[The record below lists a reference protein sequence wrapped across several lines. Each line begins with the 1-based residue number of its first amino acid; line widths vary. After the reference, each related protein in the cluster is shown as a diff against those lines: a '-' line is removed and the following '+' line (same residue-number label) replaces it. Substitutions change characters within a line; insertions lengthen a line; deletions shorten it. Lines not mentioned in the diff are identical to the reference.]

1 MKKFIFLFLLFKSCL
16 FNSQAIGQEAMGHDD
31 TSNFKPRIQF
41 SIITCAAGEDIY
53 TIWGHTAVRVVDS
66 VNQTDIVFNY
76 GTFNFE
82 EPNFIAKFLK
92 GDLLYFVS
100 VNNYNDFLNEYQFE
114 KRNVYEQVL
123 KLSNAEKIKWYTALQ
138 VNMIGDNRFYLYNF
152 ISDNCTTRVKDGLFK
167 NSSFQPTAL
176 PIVSYRSEL
185 VSAPYKQGL
194 PWIGLGI
201 DLLLGAYSD
210 QKPTNFQASFLPFLL
225 HKQIATTGRLVIKE
239 NILTYVSEKPVNSNS
254 PKYILIALLLFYA
267 FCSKWNSLITQRIAK
282 VLDVLFLLSFT
293 AGGSLIVYMSMISK
307 HTACFQNYNLMWM
320 NPLYLIALVFYFI
333 RSKAIGQ
340 IGLVFF
346 ASIVGLVLTSYWLP
360 QHFSKE
366 VWILIATAALLNYR
380 LVEKG
385 RINALFRN
393 KH

>member
-1 MKKFIFLFLLFKSCL
+1 M
-16 FNSQAIGQEAMGHDD
+16 GQEAKRQD
-31 TSNFKPRIQF
+31 TSSFKPRIQF

-76 GTFNFE
+76 GTFNFN

-100 VNNYNDFLNEYQFE
+100 VNNYSDFLNEYQFE

-123 KLSNAEKIKWYTALQ
+123 KLSTAEKIKWYTALQ

-167 NSSFQPTAL
+167 NTNFQATA
-176 PIVSYRSEL
+176 IGVKSYRSEV

-210 QKPTNFQASFLPFLL
+210 QKPSDNQAAFLPFLL
-225 HKQIATTGRLVIKE
+225 HEQIATTGRLVVKE
-239 NILTYVSEKPVNSNS
+239 NVLTYDSETPVSSNS
-254 PKYILIALLLFYA
+254 PIYILMALLLFYA

-282 VLDVLFLLSFT
+282 VLDILLLVSFT
-293 AGGSLIVYMSMISK
+293 AGGSLMVYMSLISK
-307 HTACFQNYNLMWM
+307 HTACYQNYNLMWM
-320 NPLYLIALVFYFI
+320 HPLYIVAILFYFI
-333 RSKAIGQ
+333 PSKAIGQ
-340 IGLVFF
+340 IGMIFL
-346 ASIVGLVLTSYWLP
+346 ASIAGLIITSYWLP

-366 VWILIATAALLNYR
+366 VWVLIATAALLNYR

-385 RINALFRN
+385 RINALF
-393 KH
+393 KK

>member
-1 MKKFIFLFLLFKSCL
+1 M
-16 FNSQAIGQEAMGHDD
+16 QAMGQEAMGQD
-31 TSNFKPRIQF
+31 TSSFKPRIQF

-76 GTFNFE
+76 GTFNFN
-82 EPNFIAKFLK
+82 EPNFITKFLK

-100 VNNYNDFLNEYQFE
+100 INNYSDFLKEYQFE

-123 KLSNAEKIKWYTALQ
+123 KITAAEKIKWYTALQ
-138 VNMIGDNRFYLYNF
+138 INMIGDNRFYLYNF

-167 NSSFQPTAL
+167 NSGFQPTAL
-176 PIVSYRSEL
+176 PTISYRSEV

-201 DLLLGAYSD
+201 DLLLGAYAD
-210 QKPTNFQASFLPFLL
+210 QKPSDFQAAFLPFLL
-225 HKQIATTGRLVIKE
+225 HQQVATTGRLVLKE
-239 NILTYVSEKPVNSNS
+239 NILTYASETNTSTGS
-254 PKYILIALLLFYA
+254 PFYILFVFLIVYSFS
-267 FCSKWNSLITQRIAK
+267 SKWNSLITQRLAK
-282 VLDVLFLLSFT
+282 VLDVLLLISFS
-293 AGGSLIVYMSMISK
+293 AGGSLMVYTSMVSK
-307 HTACFQNYNLMWM
+307 HTACNQNYNLMWM
-320 NPLYLIALVFYFI
+320 HPLYIIALIFYFFP
-333 RSKAIGQ
+333 SKAIGQ
-340 IGLVFF
+340 IGLLFF

-366 VWILIATAALLNYR
+366 VWVLIAIAALLNYR

-385 RINALFRN
+385 HINALFN
-393 KH
+393 K